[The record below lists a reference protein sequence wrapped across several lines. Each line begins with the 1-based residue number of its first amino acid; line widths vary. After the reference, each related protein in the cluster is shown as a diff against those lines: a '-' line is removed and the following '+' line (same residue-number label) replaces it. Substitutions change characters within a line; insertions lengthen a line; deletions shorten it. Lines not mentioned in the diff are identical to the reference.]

1 VTDVTDRAAEQALFA
16 ARAFVARL
24 ERETGVEMQSVV
36 RDRVLFAYEMGYLRG
51 HGDGMHA
58 SMEIHDELRRKG
70 NDADHE

>member
-1 VTDVTDRAAEQALFA
+1 MTDVVDRAAEQALFA

-24 ERETGVEMQSVV
+24 ARETGVEMQSVV
-36 RDRVLFAYEMGYLRG
+36 RDHVLFAYEMGYLRG
-51 HGDGMHA
+51 HGDGVRT